1 MDKLSHHL
9 HIRLTED
16 EHERLHGLMQRVGAD
31 RSSIARLALK
41 RLFRKPPQRR
51 FRFRVKRGAKL

>member
-1 MDKLSHHL
+1 MEKLSCHL
-9 HIRLTED
+9 HIRLTEH
-16 EHERLHGLMQRVGAD
+16 EHECMQALMQRVGAD

-41 RLFRKPPQRR
+41 RLFRKPPVRR